1 MKDIDVLIEALPY
14 IKKFHDKKILIKY
27 GGHAMID
34 KDSMSSTAR
43 DTVLLKYVGM
53 RPLIVHGGGP
63 EISRSMDK
71 LGKEPEFIQGL
82 RVTDDET
89 MEIIEMVLVGKIST
103 EIVSQ
108 LFNHDGNAISVSGKD
123 SSLIFAH
130 KKGARKIE
138 GIEEPH
144 LMECLQGNY
153 EHIRSE
159 MPRTDKERQR
169 YLANLIRII
178 GADEY
183 CAPQEIYL
191 FQIIAGRLG
200 LNQMHVISL
209 FLAYTSG
216 SFFKGD
222 AANKITQSFMKNY
235 IDPLHKYHA
244 DNIKHIR
251 LMYDMVGKY
260 TERLQDI
267 QADRE
272 QLRQNLIK
280 TTKFLL
286 ENQILVKEF
295 AKVGIN
301 FEALLKS
308 EENKALTKYF

>member
-138 GIEEPH
+138 GIEE
-144 LMECLQGNY
+144 EV
-153 EHIRSE
+153 
-159 MPRTDKERQR
+159 D
-169 YLANLIRII
+169 
-178 GADEY
+178 
-183 CAPQEIYL
+183 
-191 FQIIAGRLG
+191 LG
-200 LNQMHVISL
+200 LVGEVDCVNTDLLDMFVENNYIPVISPI
-209 FLAYTSG
+209 G
-216 SFFKGD
+216 
-222 AANKITQSFMKNY
+222 I
-235 IDPLHKYHA
+235 A
-244 DNIKHIR
+244 DNGTSLNLNADTVAGEISGAVDAEKLIILTDVPGVLRDPSDPDSLISKIKVSEVPGLIEDGVITGGMIPKIETCVKAIKDGVKSCHIIDGR
-251 LMYDMVGKY
+251 KKHAL
-260 TERLQDI
+260 
-267 QADRE
+267 
-272 QLRQNLIK
+272 
-280 TTKFLL
+280 LL
-286 ENQILVKEF
+286 EVF
-295 AKVGIN
+295 TTDGIGTMIV
-301 FEALLKS
+301 E
-308 EENKALTKYF
+308 

>member
-138 GIEEPH
+138 GIEE
-144 LMECLQGNY
+144 EV
-153 EHIRSE
+153 
-159 MPRTDKERQR
+159 D
-169 YLANLIRII
+169 
-178 GADEY
+178 
-183 CAPQEIYL
+183 
-191 FQIIAGRLG
+191 LG
-200 LNQMHVISL
+200 LVGEVDCVNTDLLDMFVENNYIPVISPI
-209 FLAYTSG
+209 G
-216 SFFKGD
+216 
-222 AANKITQSFMKNY
+222 I
-235 IDPLHKYHA
+235 A
-244 DNIKHIR
+244 DNGTSLNLNADTVAGEISGAVDAEKLIILTDVPGVFRDPSDPDSLISKIKVSEVPGLIEDGIITGGMIPKIETCVKAIKDGVKSCHIIDGR
-251 LMYDMVGKY
+251 K
-260 TERLQDI
+260 
-267 QADRE
+267 
-272 QLRQNLIK
+272 K
-280 TTKFLL
+280 H
-286 ENQILVKEF
+286 
-295 AKVGIN
+295 
-301 FEALLKS
+301 ALLP
-308 EENKALTKYF
+308 EVFTTDGIGTMIVE